1 MADEFNNVP
10 VEPIEPSTGG
20 SKKGLIIGIVAAVAV
35 IAIIVV
41 VCVLVFGKN
50 KVEGK
55 YKGEFMGIEMKLEIK
70 GSKFTMDMGGDKQT
84 GKAKIDGNKVTLTA
98 EGESIKG
105 TYKDGTLTL
114 DLGEGFKVDF
124 KKQ

>member
-70 GSKFTMDMGGDKQT
+70 GSKFTMDMGGDKET
-84 GKAKIDGNKVTLTA
+84 GKVKIDGNKVTLTA

-114 DLGEGFKVDF
+114 DLAEGFKVDF

>member
-70 GSKFTMDMGGDKQT
+70 GSKFTMDMGGDKET

-98 EGESIKG
+98 EGKSIKG

-114 DLGEGFKVDF
+114 DLGEGIKVDF

>member
-1 MADEFNNVP
+1 
-10 VEPIEPSTGG
+10 
-20 SKKGLIIGIVAAVAV
+20 
-35 IAIIVV
+35 
-41 VCVLVFGKN
+41 
-50 KVEGK
+50 
-55 YKGEFMGIEMKLEIK
+55 
-70 GSKFTMDMGGDKQT
+70 MDGDKQT

-114 DLGEGFKVDF
+114 DFGEGIKVDF